1 MFKTDIFILFL
12 LYLGL
17 LIYISRYIFD
27 SVRYGWNMI
36 AVFLAFWAVEYLVVP
51 LSMILNDFLFFLDY
65 KLLDLYVPHFDI
77 ERYYNFK
84 TFFTIFIFITI
95 FFLGVNS
102 AKRGDET
109 QYALK
114 ERTITLLSQE
124 INILF
129 IIGLFLSLL
138 SFASVFIYA
147 SQFGGMQRAIEAA
160 DAVRS
165 GHGDEYWISK
175 QFIFVYR
182 FIPFS
187 ILSIIIFFLLKGK
200 KSFWVWVMFI
210 LALWTALF
218 SRLFLF
224 KSKQAII
231 ELFLL
236 YMFYL
241 SLKNRKSYLFH
252 FGIFFLIAIFL
263 IPGLESYLDTGKFAV
278 PEASNIFQ
286 AVLNMLTF
294 FNFDQTSL
302 VFALHENYDF
312 VYFEGIISGLRGK
325 LIPMSWLTSMDNN
338 TIFTNTYYF
347 YNLREAI
354 VPPGIV
360 AFGYYNL
367 GIIGVIIVAFFSG
380 YLIKKLDY
388 FFINA
393 TNYEPKFI
401 ILYAFAMTKVFTWV
415 RTGIPK
421 FTFYDTILIVLF
433 LIILIGYKRE
443 RVDVTTRYENGIK
456 TKQNSKTPM

>member
-1 MFKTDIFILFL
+1 M
-12 LYLGL
+12 
-17 LIYISRYIFD
+17 
-27 SVRYGWNMI
+27 
-36 AVFLAFWAVEYLVVP
+36 E
-51 LSMILNDFLFFLDY
+51 
-65 KLLDLYVPHFDI
+65 
-77 ERYYNFK
+77 
-84 TFFTIFIFITI
+84 
-95 FFLGVNS
+95 
-102 AKRGDET
+102 
-109 QYALK
+109 
-114 ERTITLLSQE
+114 
-124 INILF
+124 
-129 IIGLFLSLL
+129 
-138 SFASVFIYA
+138 
-147 SQFGGMQRAIEAA
+147 RAIEAA

-187 ILSIIIFFLLKGK
+187 ILSIIIFFLLKNKQGI
-200 KSFWVWVMFI
+200 WVWVMFL

-218 SRLFLF
+218 SRFVLF

-231 ELFLL
+231 ELLLL

-263 IPGLESYLDTGKFAV
+263 IPALESYLDTGKFAI
-278 PEASNIFQ
+278 PEASNIVQ
-286 AVLNMLTF
+286 AIFNMLTF

-312 VYFEGIISGLRGK
+312 VYFEGVISGLRGK
-325 LIPMSWLTSMDNN
+325 LLPMSWLTSMDNN
-338 TIFTNTYYF
+338 TIFTNTYFF

-360 AFGYYNL
+360 AFGYYNF
-367 GIIGVIIVAFFSG
+367 GVIGVIFVALFSG
-380 YLIKKLDY
+380 YLIKKIDY

-393 TNYEPKFI
+393 TDYEPQFI

-421 FTFYDTILIVLF
+421 ITIL
-433 LIILIGYKRE
+433 
-443 RVDVTTRYENGIK
+443 
-456 TKQNSKTPM
+456 

>member
-1 MFKTDIFILFL
+1 MFQLDIFILFL
-12 LYLGL
+12 LYLML
-17 LIYISRYIFD
+17 LIYISRYIYS
-27 SVRYGWNMI
+27 SVRNGWNMV
-36 AVFLAFWAVEYLVVP
+36 AVFLSFWAVEYLVVP

-65 KLLDLYVPHFDI
+65 KLLDLYVEHNDI
-77 ERYYNFK
+77 EHYYNFYA
-84 TFFTIFIFITI
+84 FFLISIFLAI
-95 FFLGVNS
+95 FFLGVNL
-102 AKRGDET
+102 AKRGDEK
-109 QYALK
+109 QYILK
-114 ERTITLLSQE
+114 ERTIKILSQE
-124 INILF
+124 INLLF
-129 IIGLFLSLL
+129 LIGLFLAIL

-175 QFIFVYR
+175 KFIFVYR

-200 KSFWVWVMFI
+200 RGFWVWVMF
-210 LALWTALF
+210 LLSLWTALF
-218 SRLFLF
+218 SRFVLF

-241 SLKNRKSYLFH
+241 SLKNKKSYLFH
-252 FGIFFLIAIFL
+252 FGIFFLFAIFF
-263 IPGLESYLDTGKFAV
+263 IPALESYLDTGKFAI

-302 VFALHENYDF
+302 IFSLHENYDF

-338 TIFTNTYYF
+338 TIFTNTYFF

-367 GIIGVIIVAFFSG
+367 GVIGVVLVALFSG
-380 YLIKKLDY
+380 YLIKKIDY

-393 TNYEPKFI
+393 TSYEPKFI

-433 LIILIGYKRE
+433 LIILIGYRRE
-443 RVDVTTRYENGIK
+443 RLDVTTRY
-456 TKQNSKTPM
+456 SKSVKIE

>member
-1 MFKTDIFILFL
+1 MFKFDIFILFL
-12 LYLGL
+12 LYLSL
-17 LIYISRYIFD
+17 LIYIFRYIFD
-27 SVRYGWNMI
+27 SVRYGWNMV
-36 AVFLAFWAVEYLVVP
+36 AVFLAFWMVEYLIVP
-51 LSMILNDFLFFLDY
+51 LSMILNDSIFFLDY
-65 KLLDLYVPHFDI
+65 KLLDLYVEHFDI
-77 ERYYNFK
+77 DRYYNLY
-84 TFFTIFIFITI
+84 TFFTISIFISI
-95 FFLGVNS
+95 FFLGVNL
-102 AKRGDET
+102 AKAGDEKRF
-109 QYALK
+109 ALK
-114 ERTITLLSQE
+114 ERRITILSQE

-129 IIGLFLSLL
+129 LIGLFLAVL

-147 SQFGGMQRAIEAA
+147 SQFGGMERAIEAA

-187 ILSIIIFFLLKGK
+187 ILSIIIFFLLKGE
-200 KSFWVWVMFI
+200 KSFWVWVMFL

-218 SRLFLF
+218 SRFVLF

-231 ELFLL
+231 ELLLL

-252 FGIFFLIAIFL
+252 FGVFFLIAVFL
-263 IPGLESYLDTGKFAV
+263 IPALESYLDTGKFAI
-278 PEASNIFQ
+278 PEASNIVQ
-286 AVLNMLTF
+286 AIFNMLTF

-302 VFALHENYDF
+302 FFTLHENYDF
-312 VYFEGIISGLRGK
+312 VYFEGVISGLRGK

-338 TIFTNTYYF
+338 TIFTNTYFF

-354 VPPGIV
+354 VPPGVV
-360 AFGYYNL
+360 AFGYYNF
-367 GIIGVIIVAFFSG
+367 GAVGVVLVALFSG
-380 YLIKKLDY
+380 YLIKKVDY

-393 TNYEPKFI
+393 TSYEPKFI

-421 FTFYDTILIVLF
+421 FTFYDTILIVLY
-433 LIILIGYKRE
+433 LIISIGYRRE
-443 RVDVTTRYENGIK
+443 RIDVTTGY
-456 TKQNSKTPM
+456 